1 MAITGKE
8 INLAQLSE
16 ELGNKALVMS
26 YNDPSEKLIK
36 AADGVEIDEK
46 DLEAAIKAHIAKD
59 PNAERL
65 AARQELLDRLGITEE
80 EAKLLLA

>member
-65 AARQELLDRLGITEE
+65 AARQEVLDRLGISAE
-80 EAKLLLA
+80 EARLLLS

>member
-65 AARQELLDRLGITEE
+65 VARQEVLDRLGITED